1 MRINRYLGRGYR
13 STAAHVLQQAF
24 NEKLKGIL
32 GTEEEVHQVILAS
45 LDAKHIIVARSSEGE
60 LIGVAAYQHNG
71 QCTLNISL
79 SIMIKVYGLIRGLY
93 KMLQLIMYFPSKR
106 DKDVVY
112 VDAIAVDEN
121 FRGLGVGKMLLEE
134 VEKLALEHHARYVS
148 LDVIKENPRAKK
160 LYEQIGFVEVKY
172 NELDERTSDKLG
184 FSGYYYMMKI
194 IG

>member
-1 MRINRYLGRGYR
+1 MGRGYR

-32 GTEEEVHQVILAS
+32 GTEEEIHQVILAS

-93 KMLQLIMYFPSKR
+93 KMMQLIMYFPSKR

-184 FSGYYYMMKI
+184 FSGYYYMMKV